1 MAAIVI
7 RENAKATWV
16 PGMAS
21 VRAKACDMVR
31 RAVDYAAAAVMI
43 CAAGTAMLQLAVQIA
58 SFPAPVAV
66 TAFTLIAVTLFQ
78 SLRRHRRARARH
90 RHGPGPRTVPSGKP
104 PGPDRDLPE
113 PGSPARPAAPGASRP
128 GMRPPRSG
136 EPAAARVVQP
146 ARAATAA
153 Q

>member
-21 VRAKACDMVR
+21 VRAKGCDMVR

-43 CAAGTAMLQLAVQIA
+43 CAVGTALLQLAVQIA

-78 SLRRHRRARARH
+78 SLRRHRRARARY
-90 RHGPGPRTVPSGKP
+90 RHCPGTPHS
-104 PGPDRDLPE
+104 
-113 PGSPARPAAPGASRP
+113 
-128 GMRPPRSG
+128 
-136 EPAAARVVQP
+136 
-146 ARAATAA
+146 A
-153 Q
+153 QR

>member
-43 CAAGTAMLQLAVQIA
+43 CAVGTADGRGGHTGQAEPDA
-58 SFPAPVAV
+58 GS
-66 TAFTLIAVTLFQ
+66 
-78 SLRRHRRARARH
+78 AR
-90 RHGPGPRTVPSGKP
+90 
-104 PGPDRDLPE
+104 
-113 PGSPARPAAPGASRP
+113 
-128 GMRPPRSG
+128 
-136 EPAAARVVQP
+136 
-146 ARAATAA
+146 
-153 Q
+153 

>member
-31 RAVDYAAAAVMI
+31 RAVDHAAAAVMI

-66 TAFTLIAVTLFQ
+66 TAFTLFAVALFR
-78 SLRRHRRARARH
+78 SLRRHRALNARYGRAGRAVR
-90 RHGPGPRTVPSGKP
+90 RGGIVPVPGRAAQRG
-104 PGPDRDLPE
+104 L
-113 PGSPARPAAPGASRP
+113 ARPPILDTGRPAS
-128 GMRPPRSG
+128 G
-136 EPAAARVVQP
+136 
-146 ARAATAA
+146 
-153 Q
+153 

>member
-43 CAAGTAMLQLAVQIA
+43 CAVGTALLQLAVQIA

-66 TAFTLIAVTLFQ
+66 TGFTLIAVTLFQ

-90 RHGPGPRTVPSGKP
+90 RHGPGT
-104 PGPDRDLPE
+104 LH
-113 PGSPARPAAPGASRP
+113 GAQR
-128 GMRPPRSG
+128 
-136 EPAAARVVQP
+136 
-146 ARAATAA
+146 
-153 Q
+153 